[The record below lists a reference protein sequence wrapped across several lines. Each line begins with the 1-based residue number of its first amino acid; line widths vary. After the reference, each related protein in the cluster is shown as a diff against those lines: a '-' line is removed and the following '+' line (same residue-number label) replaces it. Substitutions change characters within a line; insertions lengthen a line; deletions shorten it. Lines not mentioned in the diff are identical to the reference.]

1 MQGQALDYGG
11 LSDAALAARVAA
23 RDRDAVRLLTE
34 RNNQRLFRAAWS
46 ILQDRS
52 EAEDVVQA
60 AYLRAFAAIET
71 FEARSSLSTWLT
83 RITINEALGRQRAAQ
98 RRRTRL
104 NEDSVA
110 DFQDYRDKLMQGSKH
125 GSAPDAEFARAQVR
139 ALLEKAIEQL
149 PQEFRTVFILREIE
163 GLSVEASAAALEI
176 PPATV
181 KTRLFRARRRLQQA
195 LAPEL
200 QSALTGSFPFAGADC
215 AALTARVLA
224 AWCC

>member
-1 MQGQALDYGG
+1 MRAPALDYGR
-11 LSDAALAARVAA
+11 LSDAALAARIAA
-23 RDRDAVRLLTE
+23 RDPNAVRLLTQ
-34 RNNQRLFRAAWS
+34 RHNQRLFRAAWS

-60 AYLRAFAAIET
+60 AYLHAFAAIGT

-98 RRRTRL
+98 RRRARL
-104 NEDSVA
+104 EADSVA
-110 DFQDYRDKLMQGSKH
+110 DFQEYRDKLMQGSKH
-125 GSAPDAEFARAQVR
+125 GSAPDAEFARAQIR
-139 ALLEKAIEQL
+139 ALLQKVVEQL

-163 GLSVEASAAALEI
+163 GLSAEDCAAALEI

-224 AWCC
+224 AWCG

>member
-1 MQGQALDYGG
+1 MQAQALDYGR
-11 LSDAALAARVAA
+11 LSDAALAARIAA
-23 RDRDAVRLLTE
+23 RDPNAVRLLTE

-52 EAEDVVQA
+52 EAEDAVQA
-60 AYLRAFAAIET
+60 AYLLAFAAIGT

-83 RITINEALGRQRAAQ
+83 RITINEALGRV
-98 RRRTRL
+98 RL
-104 NEDSVA
+104 DADSVA
-110 DFQDYRDKLMQGSKH
+110 DFQDYRDKLMQGSMQ
-125 GSAPDAEFARAQVR
+125 GCAPDAEYARAQVR

-163 GLSVEASAAALEI
+163 GLSVDDCAVALEI

-224 AWCC
+224 AWCG